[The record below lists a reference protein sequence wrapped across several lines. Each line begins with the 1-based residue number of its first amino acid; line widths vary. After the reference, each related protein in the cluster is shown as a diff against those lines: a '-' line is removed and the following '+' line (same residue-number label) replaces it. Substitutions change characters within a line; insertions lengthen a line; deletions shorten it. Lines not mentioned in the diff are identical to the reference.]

1 MQVFLLHE
9 EADEQ
14 AVEAGVEV
22 PVEEAEVV
30 ADDVVA
36 VVGEL
41 DALPL
46 ALAAALALHAAHK
59 DLARHQLELFEPGQE
74 LGFQER
80 FRLRLG
86 HRRPLSAACG
96 LAGRARPQAARITR
110 APRSPRPAPSPALPS

>member
-1 MQVFLLHE
+1 MQVLLFHE

-14 AVEAGVEV
+14 SVEAGEEV

-46 ALAAALALHAAHK
+46 ALAAALALDPAEE
-59 DLARHQLELFEPGQE
+59 DLPRHQLELFV
-74 LGFQER
+74 GF
-80 FRLRLG
+80 G
-86 HRRPLSAACG
+86 Y
-96 LAGRARPQAARITR
+96 QA
-110 APRSPRPAPSPALPS
+110 

>member
-1 MQVFLLHE
+1 MQVLLLQEQAEE
-9 EADEQ
+9 EA
-14 AVEAGVEV
+14 VESGVEV

-46 ALAAALALHAAHK
+46 ALAAPLALHPAEE

-74 LGFQER
+74 LRVEQG
-80 FRLRLG
+80 LG
-86 HRRPLSAACG
+86 RGIGHG
-96 LAGRARPQAARITR
+96 K
-110 APRSPRPAPSPALPS
+110 APSPARVQHQAEP